1 MTKTAELYGGSLYDL
16 AVEENCSSEMMEE
29 LAQIRDLFRENPE
42 YIGLLSEPA
51 IAKAERLSLIDQA
64 FGTQAMP
71 YIVNFLKILCEE
83 GMMREF
89 FGCCEAFRERYNK
102 DHNIAE
108 AVVGGQT
115 GTDQRQEHPFNT
127 EDGSRRD
134 RRHEGGTGGPSVRRH
149 HIRPPVRRT
158 QKDDRGR
165 IIRASFTWRSGC
177 PGSLQK
183 HKKGRM

>member
-29 LAQIRDLFRENPE
+29 LAQIRDLFRANPE
-42 YIGLLSEPA
+42 YISLLAEPA

-108 AVVGGQT
+108 AVVTAAVPLTAAQAKALEARLEQISGKNILLIQKTDPAVIGGMKVELE
-115 GTDQRQEHPFNT
+115 GRQYDAT
-127 EDGSRRD
+127 ISGRLS
-134 RRHEGGTGGPSVRRH
+134 GVRR
-149 HIRPPVRRT
+149 
-158 QKDDRGR
+158 
-165 IIRASFTWRSGC
+165 
-177 PGSLQK
+177 
-183 HKKGRM
+183 RMTEVVL

>member
-16 AVEENCSSEMMEE
+16 AVEENCSSEMMGE

-89 FGCCEAFRERYNK
+89 FGCCEAYK

-108 AVVGGQT
+108 AVVTAAVPLTAAQAKALEARLEQISGKNILLIQKTDPAVIGGMKVELE
-115 GTDQRQEHPFNT
+115 GRQYDAT
-127 EDGSRRD
+127 ISGRLS
-134 RRHEGGTGGPSVRRH
+134 GVRR
-149 HIRPPVRRT
+149 
-158 QKDDRGR
+158 
-165 IIRASFTWRSGC
+165 
-177 PGSLQK
+177 
-183 HKKGRM
+183 RMTEVVL